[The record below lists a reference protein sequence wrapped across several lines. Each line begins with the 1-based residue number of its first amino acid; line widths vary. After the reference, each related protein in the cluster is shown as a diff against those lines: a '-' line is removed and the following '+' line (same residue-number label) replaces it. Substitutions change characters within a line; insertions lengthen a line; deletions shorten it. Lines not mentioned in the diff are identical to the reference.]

1 MVECNSINASNIYPN
16 LNDQQLFRWNKIK
29 KIKDYFIWDT
39 REIGLKSKRLSKD
52 IASFDYFDSSLFYKK
67 KKHNK
72 IILLARTKLNSI
84 KSKISEALINNE
96 IGNEHFTTIINKER
110 NSRELK

>member
-16 LNDQQLFRWNKIK
+16 LNDQQLFRWNKIR
-29 KIKDYFIWDT
+29 KIKDYFIWDI

-52 IASFDYFDSSLFYKK
+52 IASFDYFDSSLYYKK

-84 KSKISEALINNE
+84 KSKISEALIMKLVMNTLQQSLTKKE
-96 IGNEHFTTIINKER
+96 IPEN
-110 NSRELK
+110 

>member
-16 LNDQQLFRWNKIK
+16 LNDQQLFRWNKIR
-29 KIKDYFIWDT
+29 KIKDYFIWDI

-84 KSKISEALINNE
+84 KSKISEALIMKLVMNTLQQSLTKKE
-96 IGNEHFTTIINKER
+96 IPEN
-110 NSRELK
+110 